1 MKLCAD
7 ILYWRLKEELTG
19 VLFHGRKNST
29 LILNRPEFYLD
40 RSQSFEENS
49 VYVCSADHLPQTPE
63 LGENVCLVCLGEH
76 WNLNAYYERCS
87 VILIHGSQDIFR
99 IFNLVQEVFN
109 QYDTWEE
116 RLWFILR
123 HGAALSQMLD
133 ASRGIFENPMLL
145 IGSDFRYLGVTEEEY
160 LKNNWDCNWT
170 RNLSMLRKWQ
180 HFCLCMICPTMFA
193 NLCCWN
199 YREGVLSL

>member
-109 QYDTWEE
+109 
-116 RLWFILR
+116 
-123 HGAALSQMLD
+123 H
-133 ASRGIFENPMLL
+133 
-145 IGSDFRYLGVTEEEY
+145 
-160 LKNNWDCNWT
+160 
-170 RNLSMLRKWQ
+170 
-180 HFCLCMICPTMFA
+180 
-193 NLCCWN
+193 
-199 YREGVLSL
+199 

>member
-63 LGENVCLVCLGEH
+63 LGEM
-76 WNLNAYYERCS
+76 S
-87 VILIHGSQDIFR
+87 VWYVWENTGILMPTMS
-99 IFNLVQEVFN
+99 
-109 QYDTWEE
+109 
-116 RLWFILR
+116 
-123 HGAALSQMLD
+123 GAALFLYMAARTFFKYSIWCRKCSINMIPGRKGSGSSCAMVQLCLKCWMPAE
-133 ASRGIFENPMLL
+133 AS
-145 IGSDFRYLGVTEEEY
+145 
-160 LKNNWDCNWT
+160 LKIQC
-170 RNLSMLRKWQ
+170 
-180 HFCLCMICPTMFA
+180 CL
-193 NLCCWN
+193 
-199 YREGVLSL
+199 

>member
-19 VLFHGRKNST
+19 VLFYGRKNST

-87 VILIHGSQDIFR
+87 VILIHGSQTFFEYSIWCR
-99 IFNLVQEVFN
+99 RYSINMIPGRKGSGSSCAMVQLCLKCWMPVE
-109 QYDTWEE
+109 
-116 RLWFILR
+116 
-123 HGAALSQMLD
+123 
-133 ASRGIFENPMLL
+133 AS
-145 IGSDFRYLGVTEEEY
+145 
-160 LKNNWDCNWT
+160 LKIQC
-170 RNLSMLRKWQ
+170 
-180 HFCLCMICPTMFA
+180 CL
-193 NLCCWN
+193 
-199 YREGVLSL
+199 

>member
-19 VLFHGRKNST
+19 VFVYGRKNST

-87 VILIHGSQDIFR
+87 VILIHGSQDIFKYSIWCR
-99 IFNLVQEVFN
+99 KCSINMIPGRKGSGSSCAMVQLCLKCWMPAE
-109 QYDTWEE
+109 
-116 RLWFILR
+116 
-123 HGAALSQMLD
+123 
-133 ASRGIFENPMLL
+133 AS
-145 IGSDFRYLGVTEEEY
+145 
-160 LKNNWDCNWT
+160 LKIQC
-170 RNLSMLRKWQ
+170 
-180 HFCLCMICPTMFA
+180 CL
-193 NLCCWN
+193 
-199 YREGVLSL
+199 

>member
-99 IFNLVQEVFN
+99 IFNLVQEVLDCCLKPFMKV
-109 QYDTWEE
+109 
-116 RLWFILR
+116 ILKALHMVSDRTEAATR
-123 HGAALSQMLD
+123 HW
-133 ASRGIFENPMLL
+133 
-145 IGSDFRYLGVTEEEY
+145 V
-160 LKNNWDCNWT
+160 
-170 RNLSMLRKWQ
+170 
-180 HFCLCMICPTMFA
+180 
-193 NLCCWN
+193 
-199 YREGVLSL
+199 

>member
-87 VILIHGSQDIFR
+87 VILYMAVRTFFKYSIWCRKYSINMILGRKGSG
-99 IFNLVQEVFN
+99 
-109 QYDTWEE
+109 
-116 RLWFILR
+116 FIL
-123 HGAALSQMLD
+123 APWLQLCLKCWMSVE
-133 ASRGIFENPMLL
+133 AS
-145 IGSDFRYLGVTEEEY
+145 
-160 LKNNWDCNWT
+160 LKIQC
-170 RNLSMLRKWQ
+170 
-180 HFCLCMICPTMFA
+180 CL
-193 NLCCWN
+193 
-199 YREGVLSL
+199 

>member
-109 QYDTWEE
+109 QYDTGRKGSGSSCAMVQLCLKCWMPAE
-116 RLWFILR
+116 
-123 HGAALSQMLD
+123 
-133 ASRGIFENPMLL
+133 AS
-145 IGSDFRYLGVTEEEY
+145 
-160 LKNNWDCNWT
+160 LKIQC
-170 RNLSMLRKWQ
+170 
-180 HFCLCMICPTMFA
+180 CL
-193 NLCCWN
+193 
-199 YREGVLSL
+199 

>member
-1 MKLCAD
+1 MGGWLWSYARIFFIGGWKKNWQEFCFMA
-7 ILYWRLKEELTG
+7 
-19 VLFHGRKNST
+19 GRTVHWS
-29 LILNRPEFYLD
+29 LNRPEFYLD

-123 HGAALSQMLD
+123 MVQLCLKCWMPAE
-133 ASRGIFENPMLL
+133 AS
-145 IGSDFRYLGVTEEEY
+145 
-160 LKNNWDCNWT
+160 LKIQC
-170 RNLSMLRKWQ
+170 
-180 HFCLCMICPTMFA
+180 CL
-193 NLCCWN
+193 
-199 YREGVLSL
+199 